1 MSTYKEKCMVPK
13 RGHVGMF
20 PANFC
25 IKIDGKNG
33 TTEFLNFPSIKGSC
47 RRFLKFLEIAH
58 LFY

>member
-33 TTEFLNFPSIKGSC
+33 TVFFIFFMVVVDVN
-47 RRFLKFLEIAH
+47 
-58 LFY
+58 